1 MTRPKSM
8 DLIQAANRSMR
19 CFVFGLLSFIPILGL
34 AMAAIAWIHGWT
46 VLRRRGTE
54 WNPALPYLRWGRV
67 LGLIGAFASTIA
79 FILLL
84 AAIQNGAFSPSGCYS
99 GHG

>member
-1 MTRPKSM
+1 MKPEKTM
-8 DLIQAANRSMR
+8 DLIQAVNRSMR
-19 CFVFGLLSFIPILGL
+19 CFAFGLLSFIPILGF
-34 AMAAIAWIHGWT
+34 AMAAISWIHGWT

-67 LGLIGAFASTIA
+67 LGLVGAFASSVV
-79 FILLL
+79 FFLLL
-84 AAIQNGAFSPSGCYS
+84 AAIQNGAFSPYCSS